1 MKKKSDATTA
11 FPDRESIVA
20 FVKAHPG
27 EARTRDIARHF
38 GLKNESRAEL
48 RRALRDLA
56 EEGAIATEGRKVR
69 EPKSL
74 PPTLVAD
81 ITGRDSDGELLA
93 APAEWFA
100 EVDGPAPAITIH
112 VPRKPKPGTV
122 AGVGDRVLLRVEK
135 PRNKHETYSG
145 RVIKLLD
152 KTQHR
157 VLGIYRE
164 MPNGDGRMI
173 PVDKK
178 QAGRD

>member
-1 MKKKSDATTA
+1 MKKKSDATSA
-11 FPDRESIVA
+11 FPDRESILA

-27 EARTRDIARHF
+27 EARMRDIARHF

-56 EEGAIATEGRKVR
+56 DEGAIAKEGRKVR

-100 EVDGPAPAITIH
+100 EVDGPAPAITI
-112 VPRKPKPGTV
+112 
-122 AGVGDRVLLRVEK
+122 
-135 PRNKHETYSG
+135 
-145 RVIKLLD
+145 
-152 KTQHR
+152 
-157 VLGIYRE
+157 
-164 MPNGDGRMI
+164 
-173 PVDKK
+173 
-178 QAGRD
+178 